1 MSFSE
6 KVLVL
11 RTGRFKEHDLWV
23 RFLSPTR
30 GVQTGFAFGGCRSRR
45 RFCGCLDSLNLVLFT
60 IGYSSGKRYLT
71 LQEGTLVS
79 GFQELKNQRN
89 KLGMAVNC
97 LRFVQKICPEGDDSS
112 RIYPLILDVLEVM
125 ENHPDI
131 PIFFPLL
138 FKARAAFIHGYEPVL
153 AECTV
158 CGLDAENMQMAFF
171 SISDGRVF
179 CPDCIRERKG
189 TIMTGRESLLFLDRL
204 RTAGP
209 WEWLG
214 WSPEPEVLLDCFRV
228 IDAYVQYHLD

>member
-60 IGYSSGKRYLT
+60 IGYSSAKRYLT

-79 GFQELKNQRN
+79 GFQELKNQRD

-97 LRFVQKICPEGDDSS
+97 LRFVQKICLEGDDSS
-112 RIYPLILDVLEVM
+112 RIYPLLLEVLEVM
-125 ENHPDI
+125 DKNPCI
-131 PIFFPLL
+131 PVFFPLL
-138 FKARAAFIHGYEPVL
+138 FKARATFIHGYEPVL
-153 AECTV
+153 DRCDGCGCCTEDMKQ
-158 CGLDAENMQMAFF
+158 GFF
-171 SISDGRVF
+171 SIGDGRVF
-179 CPDCIRERKG
+179 CPGCLRNSSS
-189 TIMTGRESLLFLDRL
+189 TLATGKESLLFLDRL
-204 RTAGP
+204 RSTGP
-209 WEWLG
+209 GEWLL
-214 WSPEPEVLLDCFRV
+214 WKPEPEVLHDCFRV
-228 IDAYVQYHLD
+228 MDAYFQYHLN